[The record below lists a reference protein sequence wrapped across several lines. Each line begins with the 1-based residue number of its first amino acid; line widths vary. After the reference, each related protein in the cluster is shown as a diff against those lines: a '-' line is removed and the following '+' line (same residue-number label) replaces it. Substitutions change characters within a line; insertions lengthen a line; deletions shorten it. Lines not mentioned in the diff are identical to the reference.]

1 MLNVLGSRQGAEHV
15 LCQGPRFAGTWLG
28 IHPFMT
34 ENQNGSSGDQQGYD
48 PEQDPDAD
56 PEMLASAKRAKQP
69 DQAEGED
76 DQDLDDSGSQGR

>member
-1 MLNVLGSRQGAEHV
+1 
-15 LCQGPRFAGTWLG
+15 
-28 IHPFMT
+28 MT